1 MLLYPGKS
9 SPKFETR
16 QVACIPHPP
25 KKKMATTK
33 IEMSTTMDESA
44 MVTAVL
50 GLRHKA
56 RPASQLL
63 QEKVRG
69 LQGILDSTKTQVPN
83 WRQGANPVTASPNG
97 FSRDYRGANNSD
109 YHRPDSRGGDR
120 GESYGRFR
128 RNGSQNEFRQ
138 RPSNG
143 FGSSTPGG
151 NMSRNS
157 SHQSLNGS
165 SGGAT
170 PETPI
175 TPVTPR
181 GPPVRYQS
189 RFKNSS
195 SDIEEKILNRIIRL
209 KLNKFGQSTF
219 NDIREFLFQ
228 ILGEESDEKVSEFVK
243 DFMYLVFSKAAAEE
257 IYCPL
262 YAQLLCEI
270 GKKHTII
277 FEEMNRLVENYLEIF
292 EDIDPNKDI
301 ADNATFEK
309 HNIEKKYRQGYSQF
323 LAELT
328 ALEILPPECL
338 SKIFKTLFD
347 LVNKHARTPEKRML
361 VDEYV
366 DCLLRMSRVL
376 KTPSEFFGK
385 IRMIIHNEN
394 TTNLDLFIHL
404 RDSTFQSLSPKS
416 RFLLMD
422 IQDILNA

>member
-1 MLLYPGKS
+1 
-9 SPKFETR
+9 
-16 QVACIPHPP
+16 
-25 KKKMATTK
+25 MALNKTD
-33 IEMSTTMDESA
+33 MSTSMDELA
-44 MVTAVL
+44 MVSAVL

-56 RPASQLL
+56 RPASQPL

-83 WRQGANPVTASPNG
+83 WRQGANPVTTSSNG

-109 YHRPDSRGGDR
+109 YHRPDSRGGGGGGD
-120 GESYGRFR
+120 SYGRFR

-138 RPSNG
+138 RTGNG
-143 FGSSTPGG
+143 FGSGG
-151 NMSRNS
+151 NLSQMSRNS
-157 SHQSLNGS
+157 SHQSLNTGS
-165 SGGAT
+165 ASPGNDT
-170 PETPI
+170 PTTPS
-175 TPVTPR
+175 TPR

-189 RFKNSS
+189 RFKNSTA
-195 SDIEEKILNRIIRL
+195 DIEEKILNRIIRL

-228 ILGEESDEKVSEFVK
+228 ILGEESDEKVAEFVK

-262 YAQLLCEI
+262 YAQLLSEI

-277 FEEMNRLVENYLEIF
+277 FDEMNRLVENYLEIF
-292 EDIDPNKDI
+292 EDIDPTKDI

-309 HNIEKKYRQGYSQF
+309 HNIEKKYRLGYSQF

-347 LVNKHARTPEKRML
+347 LVNKHARIPEKRML

-376 KTPSEFFGK
+376 KTPSDFFAR
-385 IRMIIHNEN
+385 IRKMIQKEN
-394 TTNLDLFIHL
+394 SASLDLFIHL
-404 RDSTFQSLSPKS
+404 RDSTFPSLSPKS
-416 RFLLMD
+416 RFLFMD
-422 IQDILNA
+422 VQDILNA

>member
-1 MLLYPGKS
+1 
-9 SPKFETR
+9 
-16 QVACIPHPP
+16 
-25 KKKMATTK
+25 MATTK
-33 IEMSTTMDESA
+33 SEMSTTMDEST

-56 RPASQLL
+56 RPASQSL

-83 WRQGANPVTASPNG
+83 WRQGATPLNPASNN
-97 FSRDYRGANNSD
+97 FSRDYRGASNSD
-109 YHRPDSRGGDR
+109 FQRPDSRGGDR
-120 GESYGRFR
+120 DRDRDRGDSYGRFR

-138 RPSNG
+138 RPGTNG
-143 FGSSTPGG
+143 FGSNGNLST
-151 NMSRNS
+151 MSRNS
-157 SHQSLNGS
+157 SHHSL
-165 SGGAT
+165 SGGGSTT
-170 PETPI
+170 PETPV
-175 TPVTPR
+175 TPATPR

-292 EDIDPNKDI
+292 EDIDENKNI
-301 ADNATFEK
+301 ADNDTFEK

-347 LVNKHARTPEKRML
+347 LVNKHSRTPEKRML

-376 KTPSEFFGK
+376 KSPSEFFGK
-385 IRMIIHNEN
+385 IRKMIQKEN
-394 TTNLDLFIHL
+394 HANIDLFIHL

>member
-1 MLLYPGKS
+1 
-9 SPKFETR
+9 
-16 QVACIPHPP
+16 
-25 KKKMATTK
+25 
-33 IEMSTTMDESA
+33 MSTSEESTMVS
-44 MVTAVL
+44 AVL
-50 GLRHKA
+50 GLRHRA
-56 RPASQLL
+56 RPAPQSVQD
-63 QEKVRG
+63 KIRG
-69 LQGILDSTKTQVPN
+69 LQGILDSTKTQIPN
-83 WRQGANPVTASPNG
+83 WRQGAAPIQNTGASFG
-97 FSRDYRGANNSD
+97 REYRGSNSGGND
-109 YHRPDSRGGDR
+109 HYRPDSREYSRGG
-120 GESYGRFR
+120 GGGFR
-128 RNGSQNEFRQ
+128 KSNSQNEFRNRNTYDRGQ
-138 RPSNG
+138 DTRGNG
-143 FGSSTPGG
+143 FSAP
-151 NMSRNS
+151 RNTS
-157 SHQSLNGS
+157 NQSLNS
-165 SGGAT
+165 ADSPAT
-170 PETPI
+170 PV

-189 RFKNSS
+189 KFKNSS

-292 EDIDPNKDI
+292 EDIDPNKSI
-301 ADNATFEK
+301 QDNAAFEK
-309 HNIEKKYRQGYSQF
+309 HNIEKKYRLGYSQF

-338 SKIFKTLFD
+338 LKIFGTLFD
-347 LVNKHARTPEKRML
+347 LINKHSRIAEKRML

-376 KTPSEFFGK
+376 KSPSPFFSN
-385 IRMIIHNEN
+385 IRKLILKEN
-394 TTNLDLFIHL
+394 SKHLDLFIHL
-404 RDSTFQSLSPKS
+404 RDATFPSLSPKS

-422 IQDILNA
+422 IQDILVA

>member
-1 MLLYPGKS
+1 
-9 SPKFETR
+9 
-16 QVACIPHPP
+16 
-25 KKKMATTK
+25 MATTK
-33 IEMSTTMDESA
+33 IEMSTSMDESA

-56 RPASQLL
+56 RPATQPL

-83 WRQGANPVTASPNG
+83 WRQGANPVNAGSNT
-97 FSRDYRGANNSD
+97 FSRDYRGNTNSD
-109 YHRPDSRGGDR
+109 YQRPDSRGGDR
-120 GESYGRFR
+120 DRDRDRGDSYGRFR

-138 RPSNG
+138 RSSNNG
-143 FGSSTPGG
+143 FGSNGNLST
-151 NMSRNS
+151 MSRNS
-157 SHQSLNGS
+157 SHQSLNG
-165 SGGAT
+165 GGAT
-170 PETPI
+170 PETPV
-175 TPVTPR
+175 TPATPR

-228 ILGEESDEKVSEFVK
+228 ILGEESDEKVAEFVK

-277 FEEMNRLVENYLEIF
+277 FEEMNRLVENYLDIF
-292 EDIDPNKDI
+292 EDIDENKNI
-301 ADNATFEK
+301 ADNDTFEK

-376 KTPSEFFGK
+376 KTPSEFFGR
-385 IRMIIHNEN
+385 IRKMIHKEN
-394 TTNLDLFIHL
+394 SAHLDLLIHL